1 VKTTTKLH
9 TLAFA
14 TLLLLPCASFA
25 DEKPALIDA
34 LSEYMDF
41 SDYSSSLILPE
52 QIPTEEW
59 KNVVVIDARD
69 AGQFEREHIPGAIN
83 IEWRQTV
90 VRRNE
95 IPKNKLVVVY
105 CNTGTLSAQSVFVL
119 RLLGWDNVKVL
130 QGGIEGWKAKGGFEA
145 SQRATSRQPAR
156 E

>member
-1 VKTTTKLH
+1 MKPH
-9 TLAFA
+9 TLALA
-14 TLLLLPCASFA
+14 TLLLLAPAAHA
-25 DEKPALIDA
+25 DEKPVVVDA

-52 QIPTEEW
+52 QIPAGEW
-59 KNVVVIDARD
+59 KNVMLIDARD
-69 AGQFEREHIPGAIN
+69 AAQFDKEHIPGAIN

-90 VRRNE
+90 ARRKE
-95 IPKNKLVVVY
+95 IPKDKLVVVY
-105 CNTGTLSAQSVFVL
+105 CNSGTLSAQSVFVL

-145 SQRATSRQPAR
+145 SKRAASQTVH